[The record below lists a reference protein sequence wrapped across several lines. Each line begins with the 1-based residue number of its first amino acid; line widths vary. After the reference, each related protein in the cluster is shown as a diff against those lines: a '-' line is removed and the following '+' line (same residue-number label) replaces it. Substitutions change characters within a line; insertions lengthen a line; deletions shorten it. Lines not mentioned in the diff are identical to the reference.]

1 MFLLVGDVVT
11 TPYINMGLTIMHRLR
26 RFPESP
32 EMHSHGQALWAKLYI
47 AYGANRGMG
56 VLVEWG
62 KVRKFVMGAN
72 SYNLC

>member
-1 MFLLVGDVVT
+1 MPEMPEMPESAEPHYTPSALRA
-11 TPYINMGLTIMHRLR
+11 TPYIA
-26 RFPESP
+26 
-32 EMHSHGQALWAKLYI
+32 HGT
-47 AYGANRGMG
+47 NRGMG